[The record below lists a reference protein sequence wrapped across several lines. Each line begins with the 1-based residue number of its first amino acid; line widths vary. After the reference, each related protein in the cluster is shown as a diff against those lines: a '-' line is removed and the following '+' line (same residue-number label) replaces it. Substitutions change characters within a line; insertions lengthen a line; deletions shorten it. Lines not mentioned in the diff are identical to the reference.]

1 MFQMFSIAALE
12 RAAALFPSQSS
23 QSQSNPTQTQP
34 SQQLTDDTNAL
45 SLSNQTDNRFSM
57 NSFINANTVNLR
69 ASNADTSSSDVP
81 ISKDRMMSMSSNE
94 LRCLAEKNANRGI
107 NKDQME
113 RLIEFHETQQHAL
126 AMMAVELGISVSA
139 IEAMWG
145 RRIAVRIATAWNRYL
160 QTHHAKALFKTY
172 GGISNGVAMSELSFA
187 WKHMSPE
194 EKAAFKAPIPDVDL
208 NFGDKVVSNKR
219 ARQIVQPRTL
229 VKSNPTSLQK
239 SERQVQS
246 YLTDLIAKATPIA
259 ASCNCEFVFFAVSKH
274 LAAHSFQIRVVTPGA
289 QRGVEL
295 ITEAAGTQEF
305 GAQLQGYVTGNT
317 TEAVQAKRHCGG
329 NSKVVR
335 KEVTA
340 RLGRLLA
347 ERSQS
352 ALNKWPW
359 SDADTVLA
367 TFNLRMVLTRPGST
381 LDINCLKRPLSQ
393 LSGPDS
399 RKINYE
405 LDQGGISLLPLQSE
419 SESTSVTGTA

>member
-1 MFQMFSIAALE
+1 MFQMFLIAALE

-45 SLSNQTDNRFSM
+45 SLSNQTDNWFSM

-69 ASNADTSSSDVP
+69 ASNADTSSSD
-81 ISKDRMMSMSSNE
+81 
-94 LRCLAEKNANRGI
+94 KNTNRGI

-113 RLIEFHETQQHAL
+113 RLIEFHETQQHVL

-139 IEAMWG
+139 IEA
-145 RRIAVRIATAWNRYL
+145 ITPVRIATAWNRYL

-172 GGISNGVAMSELSFA
+172 GGISNGVAMSELSFP
-187 WKHMSPE
+187 WKHMSAE
-194 EKAAFKAPIPDVDL
+194 EKAASKAPIPDVDL
-208 NFGDKVVSNKR
+208 DFGDKVVSNKR

-239 SERQVQS
+239 SERQVQL

-274 LAAHSFQIRVVTPGA
+274 LAAHSFQIRVATPGA

-295 ITEAAGTQEF
+295 ITKAAGTQEF

-347 ERSQS
+347 ERLQS

-367 TFNLRMVLTRPGST
+367 TFNLCMVLTRPGST

-399 RKINYE
+399 QKINYE